1 MKIKNLTQTTTNL
14 KLSGEKSCDNATAPV
29 LLGRKISVK
38 VSPPGPKS
46 LELLSRMKTV
56 IGRSNYFGLYG
67 ITIVG
72 GENAYVVDLDDNVYL
87 DCLAAAS
94 CNILGYSYH
103 QVADVYYQVAKTLQ
117 NSCFPYSPNPKAI
130 ELAEHLIRITPG
142 EYPKKVLLGLSG
154 SDSCDGAI
162 QAMRKYTHKFAL
174 IKFKN
179 DYHGSTGLS
188 QAASGFRTLNVGIFS
203 PSPNFITMDYPV
215 TLQQRDRVLEKIE
228 QTLCQKQ
235 VGGIIAE
242 SIQGDAG
249 IHVPYPGFFSRLREI
264 LNRYDALLIIDEV
277 QSGMGRTGKWW
288 AIEQEGI
295 EPDIIVTAKGLSAG
309 YAPISA
315 LIGREE
321 VIDSLAPAQH
331 LFTYTGHPPSA
342 AVASKVIHL
351 IEENNLIANANR
363 VGSRILEGLKK
374 VKAEFPQ
381 IVVEVRGRGLMIG
394 VEINV
399 SKDKSAGKLFATRC
413 VEKGVYI
420 GYFGVNKEVLRIE
433 PPLILNEGE
442 ADIVIDTIHEVAEEM
457 SKNQIPE
464 TTIDKVNR
472 YAIGL

>member
-1 MKIKNLTQTTTNL
+1 MKRLRTPPEINPAQKT
-14 KLSGEKSCDNATAPV
+14 K
-29 LLGRKISVK
+29 SVK

-46 LELLSRMKTV
+46 RELLARMKKV

-72 GENAYVVDLDDNVYL
+72 GEGAYIIDLDGNVYL

-94 CNILGYSYH
+94 CNLLGYSYH
-103 QVADVYYQVAKTLQ
+103 QVADVYCQVAKTLQ

-162 QAMRKYTHKFAL
+162 QAMRKYTRKFAL

-179 DYHGSTGLS
+179 DYHGSTGFS

-203 PSPNFITMDYPV
+203 PSPNFITMNYPV
-215 TLQQRDRVLEKIE
+215 TLQQRDKVLKKIE
-228 QTLCQKQ
+228 RTLVKGQ
-235 VGGIIAE
+235 VGAVMAE

-249 IHVPYPGFFSRLREI
+249 IHVPYSGFFPRLRE
-264 LNRYDALLIIDEV
+264 LLERYNALLIIDEV

-288 AIEQEGI
+288 AIEHEDVV
-295 EPDIIVTAKGLSAG
+295 PDILVTAKGLSAG

-315 LIGREE
+315 LVGREE
-321 VIDSLAPAQH
+321 VIDALAPAQH

-342 AVASKVIHL
+342 AVASKVIQL
-351 IEENNLIANANR
+351 IEENNIIANAAR
-363 VGSRILEGLKK
+363 VGAKILEGLKQ
-374 VKAEFPQ
+374 VKDAFPQ
-381 IVVEVRGRGLMIG
+381 VVTEVRGRGLMIG
-394 VEINV
+394 VEINL
-399 SKDKSAGKLFATRC
+399 SNNKLAGKLFATRC
-413 VEKGVYI
+413 VEKGVYL
-420 GYFGVNKEVLRIE
+420 GYFGVNQEVLRIE
-433 PPLILNEGE
+433 PPLILSDEE
-442 ADIVIDTIHEVAEEM
+442 ADLAIDTIYEVAEEM
-457 SKNQIPE
+457 SKNQIPQ
-464 TTIDKVNR
+464 TTIDKVHQ